1 MVSSTPSLCA
11 TPVLIIAY
19 RRADT
24 TLQVIE
30 ALRKVRP
37 THLYIACNA
46 PNPARPSEV
55 ALCDEVRGLFDQ
67 IDWPCQQT
75 RLFRVEHLPARDSI
89 SSAISWFFQN
99 VERGI
104 VLEDDC
110 IPSASFFQFAEE
122 LLARYADDKRIG
134 MISGDNFQF
143 GRQRGPASYY
153 FSRTSHIWGWATW
166 RDRWA
171 DYDLQMRSWPEHRQ
185 QILGSLDHP
194 LQRRYWGWILDR
206 THAGLIDTWDYQWIY
221 TNWYQNR
228 VSIVPQVN
236 MVSNIGFGN
245 MANHTHQLTRD
256 ANIPAAEISF
266 PLIHP
271 NGFLPSREADNHTF
285 WSSYMPGLPSL
296 WRYAMKRI
304 GLTKRR

>member
-1 MVSSTPSLCA
+1 MVNSAPCA
-11 TPVLIIAY
+11 TPILVIAY

-24 TLQVIE
+24 TRQVID

-46 PNPARPSEV
+46 PNPARSAE
-55 ALCDEVRGLFDQ
+55 AAKCDEVRELFDQ

-75 RLFRVEHLPARDSI
+75 RLFRDVHLSARDSI
-89 SSAISWFFQN
+89 SGAISWFFQN

-104 VLEDDC
+104 ILEDDC
-110 IPSASFFQFAEE
+110 VPSASFFRFTEE
-122 LLARYADDKRIG
+122 LLSRYADDKRIG

-143 GRQRGPASYY
+143 GHPRGQASYY
-153 FSRTSHIWGWATW
+153 FSRYNHIWGWATW

-171 DYDLQMRSWPEHRQ
+171 DYDLQMKSWPSHRK
-185 QILGSLDHP
+185 QILASLPHP
-194 LQRRYWGWILDR
+194 LQRWYWGWILDR
-206 THAGLIDTWDYQWIY
+206 SHAGQIDTWDYQWIY
-221 TNWYQNR
+221 SNWYQNR
-228 VSIVPQVN
+228 VSIIPQVN

-256 ANIPAAEISF
+256 ANIPADEISF

-271 NGFLPSREADNHTF
+271 DSFIPCREADQYTF
-285 WSSYMPGLPSL
+285 WTSYMPGLPSI
-296 WRYAMKRI
+296 WRYVMKRI
-304 GLTKRR
+304 GLAKRR